1 MDLWNA
7 ANDSLL
13 TTLAIVCWCDLPL
26 LPHAQTN
33 VRPLP
38 TKGDDREP
46 ATLSLATS
54 RCSDQI
60 QSVYPHLMVFRVSL
74 HIHASFLVFHLPWS
88 PLSQE
93 VTEEDERALAMFMS
107 VGAAPQR
114 TLADIIMEK
123 IQEKGTERG
132 LVVDQAED
140 EEVGPRIPG
149 LDPKVVEVY
158 TGVGKLLS
166 R

>member
-1 MDLWNA
+1 M
-7 ANDSLL
+7 
-13 TTLAIVCWCDLPL
+13 
-26 LPHAQTN
+26 
-33 VRPLP
+33 
-38 TKGDDREP
+38 
-46 ATLSLATS
+46 
-54 RCSDQI
+54 
-60 QSVYPHLMVFRVSL
+60 
-74 HIHASFLVFHLPWS
+74 
-88 PLSQE
+88 
-93 VTEEDERALAMFMS
+93 TEEDERALAMFMS

-132 LVVDQAED
+132 LVLDHAED
-140 EEVGPRIPG
+140 KEVGPRIPG